1 MPEIDTLPTGTQ
13 RTEIALFYSGY
24 FKHGD
29 VDDPATYALTTRLP
43 DSEALPTWSRFT
55 AEDIAAIYEPLPG
68 DVRGGS
74 DSVLMRTGMA
84 VGAFDALREAALRLP
99 AGEGSGW
106 DGVEVRHVW
115 GDNSVAA
122 MVWAVHALRAV
133 LEKEKKAGIRLRSV
147 TFARVEGGNHI
158 VSAPGLVIS
167 DESVLTISYLLDA
180 LGPAREDSGSNYS
193 GVRAKTPETS
203 GRLPLLC
210 PDLLV

>member
-1 MPEIDTLPTGTQ
+1 
-13 RTEIALFYSGY
+13 
-24 FKHGD
+24 
-29 VDDPATYALTTRLP
+29 
-43 DSEALPTWSRFT
+43 
-55 AEDIAAIYEPLPG
+55 
-68 DVRGGS
+68 
-74 DSVLMRTGMA
+74 MRTGMA

-147 TFARVEGGNHI
+147 TFARVEGGNHT

-180 LGPAREDSGSNYS
+180 LGPAREDSGSNSS
-193 GVRAKTPETS
+193 GVRY
-203 GRLPLLC
+203 
-210 PDLLV
+210 